1 MREREGREGRWMKL
15 KLLLRLVFHWV
26 DEVWTE
32 NYESKRLTSNLWQ
45 WEMDNLFEILW
56 DQERGPY
63 QLFDMVVSWRVSF
76 FILDS
81 HELERQIFIHHRKS
95 SLMRDVV
102 MWRVNFSSTTWN
114 HHHPRIY
121 GDELERQIFIHWMN
135 FLLLKDIWCW
145 AGTSNIHP
153 LDEFFTIEG

>member
-1 MREREGREGRWMKL
+1 MREREGRWMKL

-32 NYESKRLTSNLWQ
+32 NLWEQEIDIKFMTVRDGYKLKFYEIKREVYINFLIWWWPRESTFSSWIV
-45 WEMDNLFEILW
+45 M
-56 DQERGPY
+56 
-63 QLFDMVVSWRVSF
+63 SWRVNF
-76 FILDS
+76 
-81 HELERQIFIHHRKS
+81 FIHHMKS

-135 FLLLKDIWCW
+135 FLLLKDIH
-145 AGTSNIHP
+145 G
-153 LDEFFTIEG
+153 DDFEGQIFIQSMIFLLLKRI